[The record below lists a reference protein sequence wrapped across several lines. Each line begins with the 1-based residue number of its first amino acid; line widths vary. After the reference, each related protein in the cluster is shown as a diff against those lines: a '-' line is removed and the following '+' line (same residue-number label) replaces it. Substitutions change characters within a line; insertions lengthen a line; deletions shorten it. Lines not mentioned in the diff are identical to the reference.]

1 MRFGDFFT
9 RGIMHARMPRLS
21 NPFAST
27 HDRQTFRRRLL
38 RWFASEGR
46 DLPWRRTRDPYAIL
60 VSEMML
66 QQTQV
71 ATVLP
76 YFERWLKRFPNIA
89 ALARA
94 REAEVLKAWEG
105 LGYYNRAR
113 NLHATA
119 KQVVRDFSG
128 ELPSEGEMLARLP
141 GVGRYTAGAIA
152 TFAFD
157 RPQPIVEANI
167 ARVLSRLTN
176 SEIPIDTVAGRDFLW
191 QTAGELL
198 PSKNARLHNSALMDL
213 GATICRPRRPLC
225 SSCPVG
231 AFCRAE
237 NPTQLPRKKKR
248 SRTIHLIESHAFT
261 SERNRILL
269 ERSRER
275 WRGMWIL
282 PRLSRLPKRAPLLR
296 LDFPFTHH
304 RITLA
309 VFLAPQPSSPNDHY
323 QWFSVPALTRLP
335 LPTPHRRALSK
346 LLSMEMT
353 DLSAVS

>member
-1 MRFGDFFT
+1 MDE
-9 RGIMHARMPRLS
+9 RMLRLPD
-21 NPFAST
+21 PFASSQ
-27 HDRQTFRRRLL
+27 DRQTFRRRLL

-76 YFERWLKRFPNIA
+76 YFERWLKRFPNMA
-89 ALARA
+89 TLARA
-94 REAEVLKAWEG
+94 REMDVLKAWQG
-105 LGYYNRAR
+105 LGYYTRAR
-113 NLHATA
+113 NLHAAA
-119 KQVVRDFSG
+119 KQVVRDFAG
-128 ELPSEGEMLARLP
+128 ELPSEREMLASLP

-157 RPQPIVEANI
+157 RSQPIVEANI
-167 ARVLSRLTN
+167 GRVLSRLTN

-191 QTAGELL
+191 HTARELL
-198 PSKNARLHNSALMDL
+198 PPKKARLHNSALMDL

-225 SSCPVG
+225 SSCPVRS
-231 AFCRAE
+231 FCRAE
-237 NPTQLPRKKKR
+237 NPALLPRKKKPP
-248 SRTIHLIESHAFT
+248 RTIHLVESHAFT
-261 SERNRILL
+261 RERNHILL
-269 ERSRER
+269 EHSRER

-309 VFLAPQPSSPNDHY
+309 VFAMREAALPNDHH
-323 QWFSVPALTRLP
+323 QWFPLPALPRLP

-346 LLSMEMT
+346 LLSMEMP
-353 DLSAVS
+353 DLFAVS

>member
-1 MRFGDFFT
+1 MS
-9 RGIMHARMPRLS
+9 RLPD
-21 NPFAST
+21 PFASRQ
-27 HDRQTFRRRLL
+27 DRQIFRRRLL

-89 ALARA
+89 TLARA
-94 REAEVLKAWEG
+94 GETDVLNAWQG
-105 LGYYNRAR
+105 LGYYSRAR
-113 NLHATA
+113 NLHAAA
-119 KQVVRDFSG
+119 KQVVRNFAG
-128 ELPSEGEMLARLP
+128 ELPSEREMLASLP

-157 RPQPIVEANI
+157 RTQPIVEANI

-191 QTAGELL
+191 HTARELL
-198 PSKNARLHNSALMDL
+198 PSKNVRLHNSALMDL
-213 GATICRPRRPLC
+213 GAIVCRPRRPLC
-225 SSCPVG
+225 SSCPVRS
-231 AFCRAE
+231 FCRAE
-237 NPTQLPRKKKR
+237 NPTLLPRKKER
-248 SRTIHLIESHAFT
+248 SRTIRLVEFHAFIR
-261 SERNRILL
+261 ERNLVLL
-269 ERSRER
+269 EHSRER

-282 PRLSRLPKRAPLLR
+282 PRLSRLPKRSPLLR

-309 VFLAPQPSSPNDHY
+309 VFALPRSALPNDRH
-323 QWFSVPALTRLP
+323 QWFPLRALSRLP
-335 LPTPHRRALSK
+335 LPTPHRRALSE
-346 LLSMEMT
+346 LLSMEMP
-353 DLSAVS
+353 DLPAVS